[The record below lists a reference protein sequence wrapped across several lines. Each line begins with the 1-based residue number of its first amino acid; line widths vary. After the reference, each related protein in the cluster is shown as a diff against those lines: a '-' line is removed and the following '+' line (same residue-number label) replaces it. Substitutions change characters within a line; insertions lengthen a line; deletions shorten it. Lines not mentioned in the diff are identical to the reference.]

1 MTDASPAS
9 APASERLRQLAEAHG
24 VTTRHWDFHGNPASP
39 SRQTLVAV
47 LAALGVAAATDEEIE
62 ASLREAET
70 APWRQVLPATVV
82 ARAGAQ
88 TPVVVHLPDGAPLRV
103 QVRLEDGGVRELSQA
118 DDWTPAREVDGVMT
132 GQATVLVPADLPLGW
147 HELVAEIGQSWA
159 GPARTAT
166 AALAVTPDRLELPDR
181 KSVV

>member
-1 MTDASPAS
+1 M
-9 APASERLRQLAEAHG
+9 
-24 VTTRHWDFHGNPASP
+24 TTRHWDFHGNPASP

-88 TPVVVHLPDGAPLRV
+88 TPVVVHLPDGARYV
-103 QVRLEDGGVRELSQA
+103 SRSVWRTAGCVSSVRPMTGRR
-118 DDWTPAREVDGVMT
+118 PAR
-132 GQATVLVPADLPLGW
+132 L
-147 HELVAEIGQSWA
+147 
-159 GPARTAT
+159 TA
-166 AALAVTPDRLELPDR
+166 
-181 KSVV
+181 S